1 MKRKSIILLAAF
13 LTGTAVLCQASPFS
27 KLRTYLSGGSR
38 YINVK
43 DLAAFYSYSVNIPPG
58 RFVYLQN
65 KWSSVIFENDSR
77 QCRINGI
84 AVWMHEPLQ
93 KKAKG
98 RWAIAEVDAEK
109 VIDPILRPQL
119 YLSARRYGTIVLD
132 PGHGGLDTG
141 ARGRRTVQEKLAVLD
156 IAKRVRLRL
165 ANEGLKVYMTRETD
179 RFVELEDRCRK
190 SAQWGANIFVSIHLN
205 SAQSSKARGV
215 ETYVLAS
222 SGYPSTAAAAFS
234 RVSKTFHSGNNY
246 DSSSAVLGYYLQKA
260 LVQKT
265 GGEDRGLRRARFQ
278 VLRNA
283 SCTAALVEC
292 GFVSNTYE
300 ESRLADEKYR
310 DTVAQGIAKG
320 ILDYIAAIKKA
331 KVAKS

>member
-1 MKRKSIILLAAF
+1 MFSH
-13 LTGTAVLCQASPFS
+13 ASPFS
-27 KLRTYLSGGSR
+27 KLRTYLSGGHR

-43 DLAAFYSYSVNIPPG
+43 DLAAYYSYSVSIPPG
-58 RFVYLQN
+58 RHVYLRN
-65 KWSSVIFENDSR
+65 KWSSITFENDSR
-77 QCRINGI
+77 QCRINGT

-98 RWAIAEVDAEK
+98 RWAVAELDAEK
-109 VIDPILRPQL
+109 VIDPIMRPQQ

-132 PGHGGLDTG
+132 PGHGGLDMG
-141 ARGRRTVQEKLAVLD
+141 ARGRSVQEKLAVLD

-179 RFVELEDRCRK
+179 RFIELEDRCRK
-190 SAQWGANIFVSIHLN
+190 AAQWGANIFVSIHLN
-205 SAQSSKARGV
+205 AAQTSRARGV
-215 ETYVLAS
+215 ETYVLAA

-234 RVSKTFHSGNNY
+234 RVSGTSYSGNNY
-246 DSSSAVLGYYLQKA
+246 DSSSTVLGYYLQKA

-265 GGEDRGLRRARFQ
+265 GSEDRGLRRARFQ

-292 GFVSNTYE
+292 GFVSNKYE

-310 DTVAQGIAKG
+310 DVVAQGIAKG
-320 ILDYIAAIKKA
+320 ILDYIAAVKKA